1 MKIFT
6 FILTILIALPS
17 LADEKDFFDKAIREG
32 NWSLGL
38 SGRLAYDSPSGLT
51 GFLSVEM
58 QKFFSDRLSF
68 GFVGQGYKDRSI
80 GLYSLGVIGTYYFY
94 EMEKSAFYISQ
105 SLTYGEAHISIL
117 SQSAKEDFL
126 SATTTLGYN
135 YFLNPYVA
143 FGPRVQYEIN
153 PMRNLGGAN
162 SINVGVGL
170 SVFY

>member
-1 MKIFT
+1 MRFFI
-6 FILTILIALPS
+6 FILSSSLVLSAL
-17 LADEKDFFDKAIREG
+17 AEEETFVNKAIREG

-38 SGRLAYDSPSGLT
+38 SGRMAYDSQTGLN
-51 GFLSVEM
+51 GFLSTEA

-68 GFVGQGYKDRSI
+68 GFIWQGYKDRYI
-80 GLYSLGVIGTYYFY
+80 EMYSVGVIGTYYFY

-105 SLTYGEAHISIL
+105 SLAYGEAHVSIL
-117 SQSAKEDFL
+117 DQSSDRDFL

-143 FGPRVQYEIN
+143 VGPRLQYEIN
-153 PMRNLGGAN
+153 PVRNFGGVNSLNLG
-162 SINVGVGL
+162 IGL

>member
-1 MKIFT
+1 MKIYIFLLSV
-6 FILTILIALPS
+6 F
-17 LADEKDFFDKAIREG
+17 LASPAFAAEEDFVEKAIREG

-38 SGRLAYDSPSGLT
+38 SGRLAYDSQTGLN
-51 GFLSVEM
+51 GFLSTEM

-68 GFVGQGYKDRSI
+68 GFIGQGYKDRSI
-80 GLYSLGVIGTYYFY
+80 DLYSVGFIGTYYFY

-105 SLTYGEAHISIL
+105 SITYGEARISIL
-117 SQSAKEDFL
+117 DFSSDEDFL

-143 FGPRVQYEIN
+143 VGPRLQYEIN
-153 PMRNLGGAN
+153 PVRSFGDANSLNLG
-162 SINVGVGL
+162 IGL

>member
-1 MKIFT
+1 MKIFI
-6 FILTILIALPS
+6 FILSSCLTLGAV
-17 LADEKDFFDKAIREG
+17 AEEQEFVDKAIRQG

-38 SGRLAYDSPSGLT
+38 NGRLAYDSQTGLN
-51 GFLSVEM
+51 GFLSTEV

-68 GFVGQGYKDRSI
+68 GFIGQGYKDRNI
-80 GLYSLGVIGTYYFY
+80 GMYSLGVIGTYYFY

-105 SLTYGEAHISIL
+105 SLTYGEANISIL

-143 FGPRVQYEIN
+143 VGPRLQYEIN
-153 PMRNLGGAN
+153 PARNLGGAN
-162 SINVGVGL
+162 SLNLGIGL
-170 SVFY
+170 SIFY